1 MERITSRENK
11 MIKEYGK
18 LLTSKAYRDKTG
30 KFVIESRKLVEEAY
44 QSGIQIEKVFVTQ
57 SGQEKF
63 QAALQKLF
71 EEKNGEKGPF
81 FYEITEEL
89 EQKLSQTGNSQG
101 IFAICKKLDKPMNLN
116 TIKNGA
122 KYIFLSELQDTGN
135 VGTIIRTAD
144 ALGLD
149 GVILG
154 KNTCDVFSLKVLRA
168 SMGSVFHIDLY
179 QSENPQMDLQRLSGS
194 FRTYA
199 AVLDEYAKSLKE
211 ISFEGG
217 CIVVIGNEGN
227 GLSEEIINACSQK
240 VFIPMK
246 GLAESFNAGVA
257 AGLFIWEM
265 TK

>member
-18 LLTSKAYRDKTG
+18 LLNAKSYRDKTG
-30 KFVIESRKLVEEAY
+30 KFVVESRKLVQEAY
-44 QSGIQIEKVFVTQ
+44 ESGVELEKVFVTQ
-57 SGQEKF
+57 SGYEKS

-71 EEKNGEKGPF
+71 EGKKGGKSPS
-81 FYEITEEL
+81 FYEITEDL
-89 EQKLSQTGNSQG
+89 EKKLTQTGNAQG
-101 IFAICKKLDKPMNLN
+101 IFAVCKKLDKPMNLN

-179 QSENPQMDLQRLSGS
+179 QSENPAEDLQGLSKR
-194 FRTYA
+194 FQTYA
-199 AVLDEYAKSLKE
+199 AVLDEQAKSLKE
-211 ISFEGG
+211 ISFDGG
-217 CIVVIGNEGN
+217 SIVVIGNEGN
-227 GLSEEIINACSQK
+227 GLSQDIVSACSQK

-246 GLAESFNAGVA
+246 GQAESFNAGVA
-257 AGLFIWEM
+257 AGILIWEM
-265 TK
+265 AK

>member
-11 MIKEYGK
+11 LVKEYGK
-18 LLTSKAYRDKTG
+18 LLNSKSYRDKTG
-30 KFVIESRKLVEEAY
+30 RFVVESRKLVEEAY
-44 QSGIQIEKVFVTQ
+44 QSGVKLEKVFVTQ
-57 SGQEKF
+57 SGFEKS

-71 EEKNGEKGPF
+71 EEEKGTF
-81 FYEITEEL
+81 FYEITEDL
-89 EQKLSQTGNSQG
+89 EKKLTQTGNAQG
-101 IFAICKKLDKPMNLN
+101 IFAVCKKLDKPMNLN

-154 KNTCDVFSLKVLRA
+154 KNTCDVFSLKVLRS

-179 QSENPQMDLQRLSGS
+179 QSEDPVEDLRRLSQS
-194 FRTYA
+194 FETYA
-199 AVLDEYAKSLKE
+199 AVLDEQAKSLEE
-211 ISFEGG
+211 ISFEKGS
-217 CIVVIGNEGN
+217 IAVIGNEGN
-227 GLSEEIINACSQK
+227 GLSKEVIDACSQK

-246 GLAESFNAGVA
+246 GRAESFNAGVA
-257 AGLFIWEM
+257 AGILIWEM
-265 TK
+265 AK